1 MIVEYWWS
9 GLFYVCVVLAFLVR
23 IPIFMVHL
31 WFPWAC
37 VEAPISSS
45 MILAGV
51 YWTLGGYE
59 LLRVFPVLFR
69 FGFGFGVILV
79 VLSLV
84 GGDRGRPK
92 LPAREERRITQCH
105 HPQPIPRELALGSNR
120 GPRGQRPATNRLS
133 HSMGVW

>member
-1 MIVEYWWS
+1 MFVWFWPFWLGY
-9 GLFYVCVVLAFLVR
+9 LY
-23 IPIFMVHL
+23 L
-31 WFPWAC
+31 WFPWAH
-37 VEAPISSS
+37 VEAPVSSS

-69 FGFGFGVILV
+69 FGFSFGVIWV

-84 GGDRGRPK
+84 GGERGSPK
-92 LPAREERRITQCH
+92 LPARKERKLTQCH
-105 HPQPIPRELALGSNR
+105 HPQPIPRELVLGSNR

-133 HSMGVW
+133 QHGCMVK